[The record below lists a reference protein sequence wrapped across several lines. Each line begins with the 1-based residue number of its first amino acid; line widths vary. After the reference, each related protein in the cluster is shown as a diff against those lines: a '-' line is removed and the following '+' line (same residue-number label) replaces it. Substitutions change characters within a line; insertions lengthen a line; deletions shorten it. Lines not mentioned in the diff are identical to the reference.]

1 MLFKKLPETIFVPF
15 SGQNKHIYEAVLL
28 DLADQF
34 FDEDLVDP
42 FVPKDLVRS
51 CIEDTVVR
59 LGVRRWEPEE
69 GESDA
74 DRQELPRSTAEYTS
88 RIYRRLVET
97 GWLEEEQRIYR
108 TFVLLSP
115 AISYLLRTL
124 VGINELEKR
133 SYGGAVLNVLS
144 SLESAIS
151 DPAGRG
157 ITLQEAAQTAADFSA
172 HLTDMMLLFFYMQWN
187 PLLFV

>member
-1 MLFKKLPETIFVPF
+1 MLFNKLPEDLFLPLA
-15 SGQNKHIYEAVLL
+15 GQNRQIYQAVLL

-42 FVPKDLVRS
+42 FVPKDLIRS
-51 CIEDTVVR
+51 SIEDTVVK

-69 GESDA
+69 NDSEA
-74 DRQELPRSTAEYTS
+74 EQEAPRSTAEYTS
-88 RIYRRLVET
+88 RIYRRLVVT

-115 AISYLLRTL
+115 ANSYLLRTL
-124 VGINELEKR
+124 VSINNLEKR

-144 SLESAIS
+144 SLEAAIK

-157 ITLQEAAQTAADFSA
+157 LPCRKRRRRR
-172 HLTDMMLLFFYMQWN
+172 LTSV
-187 PLLFV
+187 PT